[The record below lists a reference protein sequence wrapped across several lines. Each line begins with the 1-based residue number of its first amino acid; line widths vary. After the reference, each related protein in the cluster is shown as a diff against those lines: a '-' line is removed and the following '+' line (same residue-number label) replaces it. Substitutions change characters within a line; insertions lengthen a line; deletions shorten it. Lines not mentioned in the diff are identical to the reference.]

1 MSKKIIAAALL
12 VLAVTVL
19 FAACKKDEYVLS
31 HTVPAETGVINV
43 FEDKDGNEFVT
54 NTDGDLIPVTTDKDG
69 FLDDVED
76 LITATTDP
84 SKKPSKKPVIN
95 ENSTAPKTSTT
106 TTTTTTSPSSTTTTT
121 EPSSADD
128 DTSTT
133 ETTTESTTKKKP
145 VIVNG
150 DSIDW
155 NDIV

>member
-106 TTTTTTSPSSTTTTT
+106 TTTTSPSSTTTTT
-121 EPSSADD
+121 EPSSVDD

-145 VIVNG
+145 VIVHG

>member
-106 TTTTTTSPSSTTTTT
+106 TTTTSPSSTTTTT

>member
-106 TTTTTTSPSSTTTTT
+106 TTTTSPSSTTTTT

-133 ETTTESTTKKKP
+133 ETTTETTTKKTP
-145 VIVNG
+145 VIVNS

>member
-1 MSKKIIAAALL
+1 MSKKIIATALL

-106 TTTTTTSPSSTTTTT
+106 TTSPSSTTTTT

>member
-106 TTTTTTSPSSTTTTT
+106 TTT

>member
-76 LITATTDP
+76 LIPATTDP

-106 TTTTTTSPSSTTTTT
+106 TTTTSPSSTTTTT
-121 EPSSADD
+121 EPSSVDD

>member
-1 MSKKIIAAALL
+1 MSKKIIVAALL

-31 HTVPAETGVINV
+31 HTVPAETGAINV

-95 ENSTAPKTSTT
+95 ENSTAPKSST